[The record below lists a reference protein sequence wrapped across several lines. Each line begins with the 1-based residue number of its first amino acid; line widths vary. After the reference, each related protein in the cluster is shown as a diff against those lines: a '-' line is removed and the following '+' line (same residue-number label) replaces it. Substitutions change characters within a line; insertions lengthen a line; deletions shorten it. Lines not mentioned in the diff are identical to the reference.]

1 MAIERYPIT
10 FSQPLSRRDVLRGA
24 AGIAAA
30 IGTSTLIGCDGA
42 DSADTSINQRGPLA
56 TPGQGQRIAIVGG
69 GAGGITA
76 AYFLQGSYAVDLF
89 EARGKLGGHCD
100 SQTISYQ
107 GQEITVDLGAQFF
120 HPATHPL
127 YATLLEEVGVYNPDH
142 PETDLT
148 LEAPGSLCLFPV
160 AGGTPLFSSA
170 NPLSTP
176 FRAIDFAIYSQLARQ
191 AVLQNM
197 SFEIT
202 VDQWI
207 SLLPVSS
214 TFKNV
219 LLRPWISALIGTT
232 YANAMRSSAR
242 SILQTFALAFPAS
255 ILDGATTFNSKI
267 GLQGNLQRVMDR
279 VPGVQVSLNAPAQAL
294 SLEGEGW
301 FVQTP
306 AGRQGPYAAVILNT
320 PPYVGRTLVRPLPWA
335 ADIAK
340 QLDVYE
346 YFDSRLLIHTDAAYV
361 HHDRAQWAAYN
372 GGIDGRECE
381 GSVWL
386 GAIHEK
392 LPSGGTVDVF
402 KSWAQHRRVDPTNI
416 LLERR
421 FRHPL
426 ITRDVIRAARALRPL
441 QGRNGLYMSGQYT
454 TGMDLQEAALYSAM
468 KVAEALA
475 PQSPNLL
482 ALKTRL
488 GSRGRTGISY
498 DL

>member
-1 MAIERYPIT
+1 MAIKQDSIT
-10 FSQPLSRRDVLRGA
+10 SPDTLTRREILKGA
-24 AGIAAA
+24 AVTAAA
-30 IGTSTLIGCDGA
+30 IGTGTLAGCADADLPDG
-42 DSADTSINQRGPLA
+42 TPVVRGPLA
-56 TPGQGQRIAIVGG
+56 TPNQGQRIAIVGG

-76 AYFLQGSYAVDLF
+76 AHFLTGSYAVDLF
-89 EARGKLGGHCD
+89 EARDKLGGHCD
-100 SQTISYQ
+100 SRTISYQ

-127 YATLLEEVGVYNPDH
+127 YVTLLEEMGLYNPDQ
-142 PETDLT
+142 PATDQT
-148 LEAPGSLCLFPV
+148 LEAAGSLCLFPV
-160 AGGTPLFSSA
+160 AGGAPLFSSS

-197 SFEIT
+197 SYEIT

-207 SLLPVSS
+207 NLLPVSS

-232 YANAMRSSAR
+232 HANAMRASAR

-255 ILDGATTFNSKI
+255 ITDGATTFNSKI
-267 GLQGNLQRVMDR
+267 GLGGNLQRVLER
-279 VPGVQVSLNAPAQAL
+279 TPGVQVHLNAPAQAL
-294 SLEGEGW
+294 ALESSGW

-306 AGRQGPYAAVILNT
+306 AGRQGPFVAVVLNA
-320 PPYVGRTLVRPLPWA
+320 PPLVGRTLVRALPWA
-335 ADIAK
+335 ADIAGK
-340 QLDVYE
+340 LDVYE
-346 YFDSRLLIHTDAAYV
+346 YFDSRILIHTDAAYV
-361 HHDRAQWAAYN
+361 HRDRAQWAAYN
-372 GGIDGRECE
+372 GGIDGGECE

-392 LPSGGTVDVF
+392 LPTGGTIDVF
-402 KSWAQHRRVDPTNI
+402 KSWAHHRRADPTNI

-421 FRHPL
+421 FKHPL
-426 ITRDVIRAARALRPL
+426 ISREAIRAARALRPM
-441 QGRNGLYMSGQYT
+441 QGRNGLYMGGQYT
-454 TGMDLQEAALYSAM
+454 TGMDLQESALYSAM

-475 PQSPNLL
+475 PASPTLA

-488 GSRGRTGISY
+488 AARGRTGISY